1 MTSVADKVAE
11 KQRKPKRSA
20 TSLESHSVTRLKG
33 IGPALAEK
41 LEKLCIRSVGDIL
54 FHLPFRYED
63 RSRITPIAQLR
74 NGQRAVIEGEI
85 SHAAIQFGKRRSL
98 VCTLGDASG
107 KTQLRFFFFSGA
119 QQKKL
124 APGTTVR
131 CFGEVGLT
139 RQGLGMVHP
148 EVEFNPRTLDG
159 DTALTAIYPSTE
171 GLHQTR
177 WRQMIV
183 QAFTYLDPGAAEVSK
198 RLDLLKPQEIP
209 ASLSRDEP
217 LLEILRKLHFPATTT
232 DVEELLDGNH
242 PYQQR
247 LAFEELVAYR
257 LGFQQLKLSAPDRQ
271 APALPAKNRLT
282 AAFLQSLPF
291 SLTGAQQRVLQD
303 IRSDIEKTES
313 MTRLVQGDVGS
324 GKTVV
329 AAIAALQ
336 CIENNFQ
343 AVFMAPTEILA
354 EQHYQTFSNW
364 FRNTDFAQSGMR
376 VELLVSAMPAAR
388 KRDVLESIAAG
399 EVALVIGTHAVIQ
412 ESVEFFNLGLAIIDE
427 QHRFGVEQRK
437 ALLEKRRDGLHVHQ
451 LIMTATPI
459 PRTLAMTFYA
469 NMDYSV
475 IDELPPGRTPVKTA
489 VLSNRKRE
497 SVIERIRGAAKE
509 GRQVYWVCTL
519 VEESEL
525 LAAQAAETTFE
536 ELKAALPDITIDLVH
551 GRLSADEKQSIMR
564 RFKANETQLLV
575 ATTVIEVGVDVPNA
589 SLMVIDNAERLG
601 LAQLH
606 QLRGRVGRG
615 QLESHCVLLYQSPLS
630 KNGRARLDIM
640 RQSNDGFVIAE
651 EDLRIRGPGEVLGTQ
666 QSGALSMRIADLE
679 RDAVLLD
686 QVMRCCEKIA
696 SDRERSEKL
705 IARWCRGI
713 GDYSGI

>member
-1 MTSVADKVAE
+1 MTLAPSE
-11 KQRKPKRSA
+11 KHP
-20 TSLESHSVTRLKG
+20 TLESDSVIRLKG
-33 IGPALAEK
+33 VGPALAEK
-41 LEKLCIRSVGDIL
+41 LAKLGIHSIGDIL

-85 SHAAIQFGKRRSL
+85 THSAIQYGKRRSL
-98 VCTLGDASG
+98 VCTLKDETG
-107 KTQLRFFFFSGA
+107 KTQLRFFFFSAA
-119 QQKKL
+119 QQQKL
-124 APGTTVR
+124 SPGTRLR
-131 CFGEVGLT
+131 CFGEVGLY
-139 RQGLGMVHP
+139 RQGVGMVHP
-148 EVEFNPRTLDG
+148 EIDYSPPPLHAD
-159 DTALTAIYPSTE
+159 APLTAIYPSTE
-171 GLHQTR
+171 GLHQAR
-177 WRQMIV
+177 WRQMIQ
-183 QAFTYLDPGAAEVSK
+183 QAFNHLNPGAAEVSK
-198 RLDLLKPQEIP
+198 RLDLLLPSEIP
-209 ASLSRDEP
+209 STIGTKEP
-217 LLEILRKLHFPATTT
+217 ILTLLHKLHFPATSTE
-232 DVEELLDGNH
+232 DEDLLQGDH
-242 PYQQR
+242 HYQQR

-257 LGFQQLKLSAPDRQ
+257 LGFQQLKINTPHRKGPTLSA
-271 APALPAKNRLT
+271 KNKLT
-282 AAFLQSLPF
+282 TRFIQSLPF
-291 SLTGAQQRVLQD
+291 TLTSAQLRVFQD
-303 IRSDIEKTES
+303 IQQDIAKTQS

-329 AAIAALQ
+329 AALAALQ
-336 CIENNFQ
+336 SIENNFQ
-343 AVFMAPTEILA
+343 AAFMAPTEILA
-354 EQHYQTFSNW
+354 EQHYQTFLSW
-364 FRNTDFAQSGMR
+364 FHHAGFSDSGLR
-376 VELLVSAMPAAR
+376 IELLVSAMPAA
-388 KRDVLESIAAG
+388 KKAEVTDAIANG

-412 ESVEFFNLGLAIIDE
+412 QNVAFHNLGLAIIDE

-437 ALLEKRRDGLHVHQ
+437 ALLEKRNDDLHAHQ

-475 IDELPPGRTPVKTA
+475 IDELPPGRTPVKTV
-489 VLSNRKRE
+489 VLSNEKRD
-497 SVIERIRGAAKE
+497 SVIERIRAVAKE
-509 GRQVYWVCTL
+509 GRQIYWVCTL
-519 VEESEL
+519 VEESEV

-536 ELKAALPDITIDLVH
+536 ALRKALPDIKIDLVH
-551 GRLSADEKQSIMR
+551 GRLSAEEKQTIMR
-564 RFKANETQLLV
+564 RFKENETQLLV

-615 QLESHCVLLYQSPLS
+615 QQASHCVLLYQNPLS
-630 KNGRARLDIM
+630 KNGRARLEIM

-679 RDAVLLD
+679 KDAHMLD
-686 QVMRCCEKIA
+686 QVLRTCESVA
-696 SDRERSEKL
+696 SDQKRCEKL